1 MPRPVHLADAFLP
14 GLVPG
19 LMPASVPG
27 LAQSFITDLAQT
39 SVPDL
44 AEPFAEAFAKTLVA
58 GLVASLAET
67 FVPAL
72 VRDLALGPGRDP
84 DLDLVL
90 DLAVELA
97 LNLDLVLDLVLTLRL
112 FIVLVRC
119 LFPGLFPVAEDGE
132 ESLFHPLPEQLVI
145 NGIVV
150 IDKCGKFRNSMQKL
164 LHYLGGQRGQFLA
177 QDAGPLAT
185 GAGPD
190 AVQKFTHRFPR
201 SCRGEACPGMSDK
214 PAEVAP
220 HVNII
225 V

>member
-1 MPRPVHLADAFLP
+1 MP
-14 GLVPG
+14 GLVPA
-19 LMPASVPG
+19 PVPG
-27 LAQSFITDLAQT
+27 LAQAFVADLAQA
-39 SVPDL
+39 L
-44 AEPFAEAFAKTLVA
+44 AAAFTAYFAAYFVTDFVTDFAEAFAT
-58 GLVASLAET
+58 
-67 FVPAL
+67 AL

-90 DLAVELA
+90 DLLVELA
-97 LNLDLVLDLVLTLRL
+97 LNLDPVLDLVLTLRL
-112 FIVLVRC
+112 FIVLLRC

-201 SCRGEACPGMSDK
+201 SCRGEACPGKSDK

>member
-1 MPRPVHLADAFLP
+1 M
-14 GLVPG
+14 
-19 LMPASVPG
+19 
-27 LAQSFITDLAQT
+27 
-39 SVPDL
+39 
-44 AEPFAEAFAKTLVA
+44 
-58 GLVASLAET
+58 
-67 FVPAL
+67 
-72 VRDLALGPGRDP
+72 RDLALGPGRDP
-84 DLDLVL
+84 DLDLDLVL
-90 DLAVELA
+90 DLAVEPA

-119 LFPGLFPVAEDGE
+119 LFPGLFSVAEDGE
-132 ESLFHPLPEQLVI
+132 ESLFHPLPEQLII

-164 LHYLGGQRGQFLA
+164 LHYLGGQRGQFFA

-201 SCRGEACPGMSDK
+201 SCRGEACPGKSDK

-220 HVNII
+220 HVNIR